1 MLGITINEI
10 NIKNPREL
18 QEVRGFLKDF
28 SLTIDKDID
37 YSLALKRDHRLIA
50 TCSKEK
56 NVIKS
61 FAILPEYQG
70 EGLAAT
76 MITRLMDKLLE
87 EGHETFFVFTK
98 PANKG
103 VFTSLGFQ
111 ALYEGK
117 NAVLLESGFS
127 TIKDYLKKQEFAKK
141 WVEESNSLVRK
152 KAEELIDYL
161 KENSKTYGEMKKNLR
176 ELIGSARWKGA
187 FELVPISD
195 LASQIIEREMCD
207 LKIKHKAD

>member
-1 MLGITINEI
+1 ME
-10 NIKNPREL
+10 
-18 QEVRGFLKDF
+18 
-28 SLTIDKDID
+28 
-37 YSLALKRDHRLIA
+37 
-50 TCSKEK
+50 
-56 NVIKS
+56 
-61 FAILPEYQG
+61 
-70 EGLAAT
+70 
-76 MITRLMDKLLE
+76 
-87 EGHETFFVFTK
+87 
-98 PANKG
+98 
-103 VFTSLGFQ
+103 
-111 ALYEGK
+111 
-117 NAVLLESGFS
+117 
-127 TIKDYLKKQEFAKK
+127 IKDYLKKQEFAKK